1 MSKLKNILARSHGI
15 ALLATGLLWIAA
27 SAHADTFGSGTNQFT
42 IDFTVIGNPGNAPD
56 TNGYGAVG
64 YSYRMGPYDI
74 SANQFHAATANG
86 AQGLTSGYWS
96 NSQAVGNVSW
106 YQAAAF
112 ANWLDTSTGHQ
123 AAYNLTY
130 TNGSYSVALWPIN
143 NPGYNPSDP
152 YRNSQAKYFLPS
164 ENEWY
169 KSAYYSWQTQTYSL
183 YPTGNNVPTAV
194 ASGTN
199 PNTAVYNQSFE
210 TGPSSVYA
218 AGGLSSYGTMGQG
231 GNLFQWLES
240 PMYGSNTNTS
250 TTNGVWSTAGL
261 YYEQNF
267 DAMSA
272 INWAVNQAGFQTQ
285 PKLLS
290 YYSSNL
296 GFRVDSTYDAVPE
309 PSSLLLLG
317 LGATA
322 LLIAHRRRGKASSH
336 SSFQS

>member
-1 MSKLKNILARSHGI
+1 
-15 ALLATGLLWIAA
+15 
-27 SAHADTFGSGTNQFT
+27 
-42 IDFTVIGNPGNAPD
+42 
-56 TNGYGAVG
+56 
-64 YSYRMGPYDI
+64 
-74 SANQFHAATANG
+74 
-86 AQGLTSGYWS
+86 
-96 NSQAVGNVSW
+96 
-106 YQAAAF
+106 
-112 ANWLDTSTGHQ
+112 
-123 AAYNLTY
+123 
-130 TNGSYSVALWPIN
+130 
-143 NPGYNPSDP
+143 
-152 YRNSQAKYFLPS
+152 
-164 ENEWY
+164 
-169 KSAYYSWQTQTYSL
+169 
-183 YPTGNNVPTAV
+183 
-194 ASGTN
+194 
-199 PNTAVYNQSFE
+199 
-210 TGPSSVYA
+210 
-218 AGGLSSYGTMGQG
+218 
-231 GNLFQWLES
+231 
-240 PMYGSNTNTS
+240 MYGSNTNTS